1 MNLGEL
7 TATGVLHLE
16 TFLLVFVRFGAMLA
30 FAPVLGHRS
39 IPVAHR
45 AALGALLALLLTP
58 VIGPSRDLNLTTMT
72 PLALAVMGE
81 LFVGLVIGFVA
92 FVALAVFESAGELIG
107 TAMGFGFT
115 TLFDPVQAAQK
126 TAIDRFLGLVAVLL
140 FLTLNGHHLLIQT
153 VASSF
158 QRIPP
163 GTVTLRAA
171 PLAAG
176 IGSLGSKVFRS
187 GLELAAPLLAL
198 LLVLNIGLALLNRV
212 APQTNVFAVGLP
224 LTVGLGL
231 VGLTETFPY
240 FGASVARMTMALA
253 ADFDLL
259 LGGAMHGIR

>member
-16 TFLLVFVRFGAMLA
+16 TFLLTLVRFGGMLA
-30 FAPVLGHRS
+30 LAPVLGHRS
-39 IPVAHR
+39 IPVSDR
-45 AALGALLALLLTP
+45 AALGVLFALLLTP
-58 VIGPSRDLNLTTMT
+58 VLGPSREVDLADAAS
-72 PLALAVMGE
+72 LALAAAGE
-81 LFVGLVIGFVA
+81 LLVGLVIGFVA
-92 FVALAVFESAGELIG
+92 TLALAAVESAGELIG

-126 TAIDRFLGLVAVLL
+126 TAIDRLLSLVAVLL
-140 FLTLNGHHLLIQT
+140 FLALNGHHLLIQA

-163 GTVTLRAA
+163 GTVTLR
-171 PLAAG
+171 PGGLAGG
-176 IGSLGSKVFRS
+176 ISVLGGKLFRS

-212 APQTNVFAVGLP
+212 APQTHVFAVGLP

-231 VGLTETFPY
+231 VGLVEMLPY
-240 FGASVARMTMALA
+240 LGASVGRMTAALA
-253 ADFDLL
+253 TDLDRL
-259 LGGAMHGIR
+259 LGGALHGVR